1 MSRSVRLLDL
11 LQVLRR
17 YKRPVQGQK
26 LADELGTSLRTLY
39 RDIAALQAQGAPIVG
54 EAGIGYVLRP
64 GYVVPPLMFTEEE
77 LEALVLGSRWV
88 ARRADQR
95 LAKAAEGALARI
107 SAVLPPGL
115 LENLQ
120 DSNLLVGA
128 ADGVADNVDIAQV
141 RLAIRRQ
148 RKITFGYSDEAG
160 RATQRTV
167 WPFGM
172 GYFDHVRMV
181 MAWCELRQD
190 FRNFR
195 TDRMSGLVVTGERYT
210 RSRRSLLAAWRAA
223 EEIGAEPCTLLT

>member
-26 LADELGTSLRTLY
+26 LAAELGTSLRTLY

-88 ARRADQR
+88 ARRADAR

-107 SAVLPPGL
+107 SAVLPAAL
-115 LENLQ
+115 RENLEEA
-120 DSNLLVGA
+120 NLLVGA
-128 ADGVADNVDIAQV
+128 ADAVADSVDIADV
-141 RLAIRRQ
+141 RLAIRRE
-148 RKITFGYSDEAG
+148 RKISFRYADKGG
-160 RATQRTV
+160 RATLRTV
-167 WPFGM
+167 WPFAL
-172 GYFDHVRMV
+172 GYFDRVRV
-181 MAWCELRQD
+181 VVAWCELRQG

-195 TDRMSGLVVTGERYT
+195 TDRMGDLAVTDQRYP
-210 RSRRSLLAAWRAA
+210 RRRATLLTEWRAA
-223 EEIGAEPCTLLT
+223 EKIDAPP